1 MKVILLNSEGYKDLS
16 PIVTSITWS
25 GDLEQ
30 AARKLEVSLAVSPHD
45 SYLPKIKTS
54 LGNMLKLQTDDGN
67 EILKGFIFSRE
78 LSYNGNELQLTAFD
92 GLIYLTKSQMS
103 FNFQNMTAEA
113 ITSKV
118 CSDLGIIPGNI
129 IATGIK
135 QSYIAQARSGYEIII
150 TVYTNASKQNGKK
163 YLPVMNQGK
172 LDVIEVGQKV
182 VDYKLDNEY
191 CLTNSTYSETIEN
204 MINRVIITDDKC
216 NRIGSVQNDQW
227 MKDYGMLQ
235 AVYQKE
241 QDENSDIV
249 ASNMLKD
256 RERKATVE
264 ALGNIECVTG
274 RAVKVNEPYTGI
286 TDIGERERIFYINSD
301 THTWTDGKYT
311 MSLILEWE
319 KQLDE
324 KEG

>member
-1 MKVILLNSEGYKDLS
+1 MKVILLNSEGYQDLS

-45 SYLPKIKTS
+45 SYLPKVKAG
-54 LGNMLKLQTDDGN
+54 LGNMLKLQTDDGS
-67 EILKGFIFSRE
+67 ELMKGFIFSRE
-78 LSYNGNELQLTAFD
+78 LSYHGNELQLTAFD

-103 FNFQNMTAEA
+103 YNFQNITAEA
-113 ITSKV
+113 ITGKV
-118 CSDLGIIPGNI
+118 CSDLGIIPGSLT
-129 IATGIK
+129 ATGIK
-135 QSYIAQARSGYEIII
+135 QSYIAQAKSGYEIIM
-150 TVYTNASKQNGKK
+150 TAYTNASKQNGLK

-172 LDVIEVGQKV
+172 LDIIEVGQKV
-182 VDYKLDNEY
+182 ADYKLDNEY
-191 CLTNSTYSETIEN
+191 NLTNSDYSETIEN

-216 NRIGSVQNDQW
+216 NRLGSIQNDQW

-235 AVYQKE
+235 TVYQKE
-241 QDENSDIV
+241 QDENATAAARS
-249 ASNMLKD
+249 MLRNLD
-256 RERKATVE
+256 RQATVE

-274 RAVKVNEPYTGI
+274 RAIKVAEPYTGL
-286 TDIGERERIFYINSD
+286 TGIGEKEHLFYINSD
-301 THTWTDGKYT
+301 THTWKDGNYT

-319 KQLDE
+319 KRMDE